1 MYIVTF
7 YSFKGGAGRTMA
19 LVNVGGHL
27 AKTGRKVLL
36 VDFDLEAPGITTFAL
51 PRPHDQKKGVVDYLT
66 DYLEKGVPPA
76 LSEYVY
82 ESGPKTLDR
91 GALWIMP
98 AGDQDAD
105 YGRRLNSLDWQDLY
119 RHRAGYLLFE
129 NLKSQWQAEIE
140 PDYVLIDSRTGHT
153 DVGGICTRQLPD
165 AVVALFFPNEQNLRG
180 LTRVVRDIRSESTPP
195 RNKSIRLHFVNANV
209 PDLDD
214 EDQILAKRLESFKKA
229 LGYKRLTAT
238 IHHYSSLALLNQVIF
253 TEERPRSRLAQEYNS
268 LAKAIAKENLEDRI
282 GALEFLREVQPW
294 HISGFVEDLED
305 KLTQV
310 RDLHREDP
318 DVLVQLAQIRQFQ
331 GRGSEALSALNEAG
345 HSRELES
352 DVLVRRAQLLAEHGD
367 KSAAVEDVRKV
378 LSRTTG
384 GRFELSPVIALLRK
398 LAPEDLHKLPSSRAL
413 TALQPEEID
422 RAVGE
427 ELQWDRSSLMVA
439 ERLLRTLLDTPA
451 SNALRKSHIFN
462 SLALVL
468 IGSQEYSAALD
479 ICSLHLQET
488 GEPDAP
494 YLFNSAM
501 AQWGQSGQVPVS
513 NFKKLLD
520 YHGQK
525 NDRTDGPNYYQC
537 LAIAAWATKDF
548 EDAQQLLGS
557 SKQAME
563 RLQIPQFS
571 AWRYLK
577 VMPGDF
583 YEDLQAL
590 LRLING
596 ADELPLVF
604 GTHSSEEVGP
614 EIAATPTRNPVK
626 PERNGDS
633 SLQKS

>member
-7 YSFKGGAGRTMA
+7 YSFKGGVGRTMA
-19 LVNVGGHL
+19 LVNVGVRL
-27 AKTGRKVLL
+27 AQTGRKVLL
-36 VDFDLEAPGITTFAL
+36 VDFDLEAPGIPTFAL
-51 PRPHDQKKGVVDYLT
+51 PRPQDQRKGVVDYLT
-66 DYLEKGVPPA
+66 DYLETGTPPT

-82 ESGPKTLDR
+82 ESGTKTSDR

-119 RHRAGYLLFE
+119 RRRAGFLLFE
-129 NLKSQWQAEIE
+129 NLKSQWQAEIQ

-180 LTRVVRDIRSESTPP
+180 LTRVVRDVRSESEPP
-195 RNKSIRLHFVNANV
+195 RSKSIRLHFVNANV

-214 EDQILAKRLESFKKA
+214 EDQILAKRLESFKEA
-229 LGYKRLTAT
+229 LGYTRLTAT

-253 TEERPRSRLAQEYNS
+253 TEERPKSRLAQEYSS

-282 GALEFLREVQPW
+282 GALEFLREVRPW
-294 HISGFVEDLED
+294 HISGFAGNLEE
-305 KLTQV
+305 KLKQV

-318 DVLVQLAQIRQFQ
+318 EVLVQLAQIRQFQ

-352 DVLVRRAQLLAEHGD
+352 EVLVRRAQLLAEHGE
-367 KSAAVEDVRKV
+367 KSGAVEDIRKV
-378 LSRTTG
+378 LSRTDG
-384 GRFELSPVIALLRK
+384 GRFELPPLIALLRK
-398 LAPEDLHKLPSSRAL
+398 LAPEDLGKLPSSPAL
-413 TALQPEEID
+413 KALHPEEIH
-422 RAVGE
+422 RAVEE
-427 ELQWDRSSLMVA
+427 ELQWDRNSLLVG
-439 ERLLRTLLDTPA
+439 ELLLGTVLDTPGVE
-451 SNALRKSHIFN
+451 RPTYIFN
-462 SLALVL
+462 NLALIL
-468 IGSQEYSAALD
+468 IGSQKYAAALD
-479 ICSLHLQET
+479 ICSLYIQET

-501 AQWGQSGQVPVS
+501 AEWGQSGQVPVS
-513 NFKKLLD
+513 DFKRLLD
-520 YHGQK
+520 YHGQR
-525 NDRTDGPNYYQC
+525 NDRPDGPNYFQC

-548 EDAQQLLGS
+548 ELAQRLVGT

-563 RLQIPQFS
+563 RLQIPHFS

-583 YEDLQAL
+583 YKDLQAL

-596 ADELPLVF
+596 ADELPPVF
-604 GTHSSEEVGP
+604 ATDSSEDVGP
-614 EIAATPTRNPVK
+614 KIAATPPSNLAK
-626 PERNGDS
+626 PERNGGS
-633 SLQKS
+633 SLQKG

>member
-19 LVNVGGHL
+19 LVNVGVRL

-51 PRPHDQKKGVVDYLT
+51 PRPHDQRKGVVDYLT
-66 DYLEKGVPPA
+66 DYLERGTPPA
-76 LSEYVY
+76 LSDYVY
-82 ESGPKTLDR
+82 ESGPKASDR

-119 RHRAGYLLFE
+119 RHGAGFLLFE

-140 PDYVLIDSRTGHT
+140 PDYVLIDSRTGYT

-180 LTRVVRDIRSESTPP
+180 LTRVVRDVRSESKPP

-214 EDQILAKRLESFKKA
+214 EDQILAKRLESFKEA

-282 GALEFLREVQPW
+282 GALDFLREIQPW
-294 HISGFVEDLED
+294 RISGFAEDLED
-305 KLTQV
+305 KLTRV

-318 DVLVQLAQIRQFQ
+318 DVLVQLAQIRRFQ
-331 GRGSEALSALNEAG
+331 GRGSEELSALNEAG

-367 KSAAVEDVRKV
+367 KSAAVEDVRK
-378 LSRTTG
+378 LLDRTTG

-398 LAPEDLHKLPSSRAL
+398 LAPEDLPKLPSSPAL
-413 TALQPEEID
+413 KAVEPEEID
-422 RAVGE
+422 RAVDE
-427 ELQWDRSSLMVA
+427 ELQWDRNSLMVA
-439 ERLLRTLLDTPA
+439 ERLLRTSLDTPGIKI
-451 SNALRKSHIFN
+451 LRKADILN
-462 SLALVL
+462 SLALIF
-468 IGSQEYSAALD
+468 IGSQKYRAALD
-479 ICSLHLQET
+479 ICSRYLHET
-488 GEPDAP
+488 GEPDAH

-501 AQWGQSGQVPVS
+501 AHWGESGQVPVS
-513 NFKKLLD
+513 TFKKLLD
-520 YHGQK
+520 YKSEKGDHSSGS
-525 NDRTDGPNYYQC
+525 NYYQC
-537 LAIAAWATKDF
+537 LAIAAWATKNF
-548 EDAQQLLGS
+548 ELAQELIAA
-557 SKQAME
+557 SKQAMD
-563 RLQIPQFS
+563 RRQIPVFS
-571 AWRYLK
+571 AWRYLR
-577 VMPGDF
+577 VMPKDF
-583 YEDLQAL
+583 YEDLQAI
-590 LRLING
+590 LRLVNG
-596 ADELPLVF
+596 ADELPAVF
-604 GTHSSEEVGP
+604 DT
-614 EIAATPTRNPVK
+614 
-626 PERNGDS
+626 
-633 SLQKS
+633 